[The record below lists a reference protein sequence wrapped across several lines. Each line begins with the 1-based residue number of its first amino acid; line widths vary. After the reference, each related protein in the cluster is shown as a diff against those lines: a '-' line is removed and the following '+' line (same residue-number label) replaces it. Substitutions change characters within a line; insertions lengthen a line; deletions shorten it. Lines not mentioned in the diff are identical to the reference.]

1 MNDLTSKNVQNIEI
15 SGIRKFYNKVQK
27 YPDAISLTLG
37 QPDFNVPHGI
47 KNAMIE
53 AIEQNKTSYT
63 SNAGIVELRNE
74 ISNYLKSLDIEYD
87 SEEICLTI
95 GGSEGLMDVF
105 TALINKNDKVLI
117 PTPAYPAYE
126 SCVKILGGQIINYS
140 LKEDF
145 SVDFAHLERIIKEE
159 HPKIMVISYPC
170 NPTGAI
176 LSREDS
182 IKLYKIILD
191 NDIIAVSDEMYAAL
205 CFDDKYYSIAQFG
218 DLKSKVIIVGGFSK
232 MFSMTGLRIGYVC
245 AENRFMNEI
254 MKVHQYNVSCAPSI
268 VQWGAFYGLKN
279 CMKDVEYMR
288 NEFVKR
294 RDYLYSRLKKMNFD
308 VNLPM
313 GAFYMFPSIKKF
325 NIKSDKFCEVLLKEA
340 KVAIVPGSAFGKGGE
355 GYIRISYASNID
367 KLKSAADRIEKWIC
381 SVYN

>member
-37 QPDFNVPHGI
+37 QPDFNVPDGI

-87 SEEICLTI
+87 SKEICLTI

-145 SVDFAHLERIIKEE
+145 SVDFDHLERIIKEE

-218 DLKSKVIIVGGFSK
+218 DLK
-232 MFSMTGLRIGYVC
+232 T
-245 AENRFMNEI
+245 
-254 MKVHQYNVSCAPSI
+254 
-268 VQWGAFYGLKN
+268 
-279 CMKDVEYMR
+279 
-288 NEFVKR
+288 
-294 RDYLYSRLKKMNFD
+294 
-308 VNLPM
+308 
-313 GAFYMFPSIKKF
+313 
-325 NIKSDKFCEVLLKEA
+325 
-340 KVAIVPGSAFGKGGE
+340 
-355 GYIRISYASNID
+355 
-367 KLKSAADRIEKWIC
+367 
-381 SVYN
+381 